1 MEKLLCMSSTRPAR
15 KVCNSRAS
23 FDVWSHH
30 PYTCGGPTQQAF
42 RAKDASLGDMREMRA
57 VLRAAA
63 ARGRIRA
70 TQRVGLWVTE
80 ISWDTK
86 PPDSKGVPKALHA
99 RWVSEMLY
107 RMWQLDIGFV
117 TWFQLE
123 DLPRP
128 SSYQSGVHPVGGI
141 ASGARKLSHTAFRF
155 PFVAFVAG
163 GKVRIWGRT
172 PPEAPAQTVV
182 IERRTPSTGWRRVTT
197 TRSQSTGIFTRLAT
211 IPRTGSLRARITLP
225 GAAASV
231 PFTLK
236 RPNNPRICPFGS

>member
-1 MEKLLCMSSTRPAR
+1 MEKLLCMSATRPAR

-42 RAKDASLGDMREMRA
+42 ARKDASLGDMAEMRTL
-57 VLRAAA
+57 LRAAA
-63 ARGRIRA
+63 ARGRINA

-86 PPDSKGVPKALHA
+86 PPDPKGVPTALHA

-107 RMWQLDIGFV
+107 RLWRLNVGFV

-123 DLPRP
+123 DLPLAT
-128 SSYQSGVHPVGGI
+128 SSYQSGLYRVGG
-141 ASGARKLSHTAFRF
+141 AKKLSHTAFRF

-163 GKVRIWGRT
+163 SKVRIWGRT
-172 PPEAPAQTVV
+172 PPGAPAQTVV
-182 IERRTPSTGWRRVTT
+182 IERRRPGTGWRRVAT
-197 TRSQSTGIFTRLAT
+197 TRSQSTGIFGRLITITRV
-211 IPRTGSLRARITLP
+211 GSLRARITQP

-231 PFTLK
+231 PFTLR